1 MNLKRTDDLRRQAI
15 PRGYSARW
23 GASMRLQSARQ
34 MQRAGPEH
42 VSAIVARVM
51 AALRRQLCLPSFTQ
65 TAPSNSIIRPRAR
78 DQGRRSRI
86 PKIGSERPQ

>member
-1 MNLKRTDDLRRQAI
+1 VKLRTAERRQRQAI
-15 PRGYSARW
+15 PRGYVSVQLR
-23 GASMRLQSARQ
+23 RARQ

-86 PKIGSERPQ
+86 PKLGPKEA